1 MRLYLKALHPSTLL
15 ISPYI
20 ANSTGLQFFPGK
32 THKETAST
40 PTTILDDDAI
50 DQMVATVDPFTKDI
64 LDGINNKDC
73 TTCIEDFDDATA
85 KALTQDKFNTI
96 TDSLGKLGAFKG
108 YEVDSVE
115 SEGTYYRVN
124 YKVTYEGGSF
134 TMRVVIPQE
143 GTPAVNGLW
152 FK

>member
-15 ISPYI
+15 ISAYI
-20 ANSTGLQFFPGK
+20 ANSTGLHFFPGK
-32 THKETAST
+32 PHKETSST
-40 PTTILDDDAI
+40 LTT
-50 DQMVATVDPFTKDI
+50 I
-64 LDGINNKDC
+64 LDGINNKDY
-73 TTCIEDFDDATA
+73 TTFLKDFDDATA

-143 GTPAVNGLW
+143 GTPAVTGLW

>member
-1 MRLYLKALHPSTLL
+1 MKFKSVLL
-15 ISPYI
+15 IGLILSI
-20 ANSTGLQFFPGK
+20 ALLSS
-32 THKETAST
+32 ACSST
-40 PTTILDDDAI
+40 PTTTLDGDAK
-50 DQMVATVDPFTKDI
+50 DQVVATVDPFAKDI
-64 LDGINNKDC
+64 LDGINNKDY
-73 TTCIEDFDDATA
+73 TTFIKDFDDATV

-115 SEGTYYRVN
+115 SVGTFYRVN
-124 YKVTYEGGSF
+124 YKVTYESGSF

-143 GTPAVNGLW
+143 GTPAVTGLW

>member
-1 MRLYLKALHPSTLL
+1 MKLKSVLLVGLIFSIALLSAACST
-15 ISPYI
+15 
-20 ANSTGLQFFPGK
+20 
-32 THKETAST
+32 T
-40 PTTILDDDAI
+40 PATTLDGDAK
-50 DQMVATVDPFTKDI
+50 DQVVATVDPFAKDI
-64 LDGINNKDC
+64 LDGINNKDY
-73 TTCIEDFDDATA
+73 TTFIKDFNDATA

-124 YKVTYEGGSF
+124 YKVTYESGSF
-134 TMRVVIPQE
+134 TMRVVIPKE
-143 GTPAVNGLW
+143 GTPAVTGLW